1 MKKNNNKGKKSYM
14 NALLISLLGIF
25 SVRGLFKGFVKSFF
39 SLFAFLLALVLSF
52 FVANYIKNVLVE
64 NKVFYGEIYNFICD
78 KIINIDEELSANQF
92 DSKEEMIKEIEDC
105 NISEY
110 KKFLLRAILEKVNF
124 NKSMTISQALIFPV
138 YSLIITLL
146 CWLVLFVVLHV
157 LIKIIEYYFLRLVS
171 LKYFKMTDR
180 TLGFL
185 FGIIFAMIIYVVI
198 IILLILLSHLM
209 FSDYILT
216 KINEG
221 YLSSIIYNKYQ
232 QRILDLFY
240 SLIS

>member
-64 NKVFYGEIYNFICD
+64 NQVFYGEIYNFICD

-105 NISEY
+105 DISGY

-138 YSLIITLL
+138 YSLIMTLL

-180 TLGFL
+180 ALGFL